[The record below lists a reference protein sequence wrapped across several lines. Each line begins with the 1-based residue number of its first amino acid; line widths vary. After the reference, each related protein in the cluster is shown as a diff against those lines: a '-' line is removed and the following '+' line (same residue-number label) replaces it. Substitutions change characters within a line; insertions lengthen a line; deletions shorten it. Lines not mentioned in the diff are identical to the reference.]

1 MSDVNIAS
9 QHAVQMAQ
17 TLSQTFYKDLHQS
30 EDLRFASLCVFS
42 EELVQYFMNDG
53 LFDTDTLRS
62 VLETAVEQTQA
73 QWVKQDFQKN
83 YLQTQKGIVFPKV
96 LDLNR
101 EPIERML
108 NDVKA
113 IVRDLRNDKNA
124 EHIER
129 FHMFVKLPFDST
141 TTPQFFQSFLS
152 LAQKPLVSTPEDWKT
167 SGADLV
173 RRFLWYKNV
182 SVTASA
188 FWDNA
193 VKDARAWDESN
204 DHIICAQCWRTP
216 ELWDAFCRDYATHAT
231 THAHKIL
238 QSLNQ
243 GVEKMVQRAE
253 APDTVAVEVN
263 SSSIEQRREKLLSA
277 AAPSPSGPLL

>member
-30 EDLRFASLCVFS
+30 EDLRFSSVCVFS
-42 EELVQYFMNDG
+42 EELVQYFMSDG
-53 LFDTDTLRS
+53 LFDSDTLRS

-73 QWVKQDFQKN
+73 KWARRDFQKN
-83 YLQTQKGIVFPKV
+83 YLETQKGIVFPKV
-96 LDLNR
+96 LEVNR
-101 EPIERML
+101 EPIERIL

-113 IVRDLRNDKNA
+113 IVRDLRNSKNA
-124 EHIER
+124 QRMER
-129 FHMFVKLPFDST
+129 FHMFVQLPFDTT
-141 TTPQFFQSFLS
+141 TTPQFFRSFLS
-152 LAQKPLVSTPEDWKT
+152 LAPQSLVSTSEDWNT
-167 SGADLV
+167 PGADLV

-182 SVTASA
+182 SVTAGA

-193 VKDARAWDESN
+193 VKDARAWDENN
-204 DHIICAQCWRTP
+204 DHILCGQCWRTP

-231 THAHKIL
+231 THAQTIL
-238 QSLNQ
+238 QSLKQ

-253 APDTVAVEVN
+253 SPNTVAVEVN

-277 AAPSPSGPLL
+277 ATPSSSGPSL